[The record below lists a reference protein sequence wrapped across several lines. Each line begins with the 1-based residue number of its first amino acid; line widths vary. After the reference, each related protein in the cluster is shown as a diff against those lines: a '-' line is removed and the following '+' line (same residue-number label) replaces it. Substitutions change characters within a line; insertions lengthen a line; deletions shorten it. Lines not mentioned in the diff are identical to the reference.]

1 MILAALGLAAAGGM
15 AHYARLALSARRQRQ
30 ANVALQEL
38 RGQFSNLLE
47 TLEEAV
53 FLHHA
58 DGRTELLNAPAKEI
72 LDTEADVLH
81 ELAPGW
87 EVLDGDGAP
96 MDSSKT
102 PLGRAVATGSAC
114 SDVLGLRC
122 PEGSLRWLAVR
133 ARPFVR
139 PGEERPRAVV
149 ASCTDVTQQREM
161 ELDLTDLAQR
171 DPLTGLWNQRRF
183 EDDLAKQLAR
193 CRRYGERA
201 TLLALDLNGFQR
213 VNETFGQLIGDDV
226 LYALGD
232 GLSRRLRASD
242 SAARIGGDKFAVV
255 LMNVDRE
262 EARNTAQEVA
272 ARLTEFAREKLDAR
286 LSLTLSVGVV
296 VLDAEAGG
304 VQEVLAA
311 AYHEM
316 SADKPRPDL
325 AALHEMSADKPRPDL
340 AALGAAEVE
349 NGGTHSR
356 EARISSLRA
365 LLTAVQARDSY
376 TAVHSRQVV
385 MLARAVARRLGLDDG
400 HVREV
405 ESAALLHDLGKIA
418 VPDAILGKRGP
429 LTEHEQLLMRQHPV
443 VGAQMVSSI
452 PDLEHLGPAI
462 RAEHERWDGTG
473 YPDGLAGEAIPL
485 GSRIAFV
492 CDAYQAMTSNR
503 PYRRALSHDM
513 AIAEIESESGRQFC
527 PAAAAALL
535 EALRAERAEGHDST
549 KAGAA

>member
-30 ANVALQEL
+30 TNVAQQEL

-58 DGRTELLNAPAKEI
+58 DGRTELLNAPAKQI

-87 EVLDGDGAP
+87 EVLDGNGAP

-201 TLLALDLNGFQR
+201 TLLALDLNGFQQ
-213 VNETFGQLIGDDV
+213 VNETFGQLVGDDV
-226 LYALGD
+226 LCALGD

-262 EARNTAQEVA
+262 EVRNTAQEVA

-286 LSLTLSVGVV
+286 LSLTLSVAVV

-316 SADKPRPDL
+316 SADKPRPDRSPAGGEDAATL
-325 AALHEMSADKPRPDL
+325 AAD
-340 AALGAAEVE
+340 EVE
-349 NGGTHSR
+349 NGGPHSR
-356 EARISSLRA
+356 EARISLLRA

-452 PDLEHLGPAI
+452 PDLEHLAPAI

-535 EALRAERAEGHDST
+535 EALRAERAEGHGSA
-549 KAGAA
+549 KAGGAA

>member
-1 MILAALGLAAAGGM
+1 VILAALGLAAAGGM

-58 DGRTELLNAPAKEI
+58 DGRTELLNAPAKQI

-81 ELAPGW
+81 ELPPGW

-114 SDVLGLRC
+114 SDVVELRC
-122 PEGSLRWLAVR
+122 PEGSLRWLAAR

-226 LYALGD
+226 LCALGD

-296 VLDAEAGG
+296 ALDAEAGG

-325 AALHEMSADKPRPDL
+325 AAL
-340 AALGAAEVE
+340 GAAEVE
-349 NGGTHSR
+349 NGGIHSR

-513 AIAEIESESGRQFC
+513 AIAEIESGSGRQFC

-535 EALRAERAEGHDST
+535 EALRAERAEGHGSA
-549 KAGAA
+549 KAGGAA

>member
-15 AHYARLALSARRQRQ
+15 AHYARLALSARRHRQ
-30 ANVALQEL
+30 ANVAQQEL

-58 DGRTELLNAPAKEI
+58 DGRTELLNAPAKQI

-87 EVLDGDGAP
+87 EVLDGNGAP

-201 TLLALDLNGFQR
+201 TLLALDLNGFQQ
-213 VNETFGQLIGDDV
+213 VNETFGQLVGDDV
-226 LYALGD
+226 LCALGD

-262 EARNTAQEVA
+262 EVRNTAQEVA

-286 LSLTLSVGVV
+286 LSLTLSVAVV

-316 SADKPRPDL
+316 SADKPRPDRSPAGGED
-325 AALHEMSADKPRPDL
+325 AAT
-340 AALGAAEVE
+340 LGAAEVE
-349 NGGTHSR
+349 NGGPYSR

-452 PDLEHLGPAI
+452 PDLEHLAPAI

-535 EALRAERAEGHDST
+535 EALRAERAEGHGSA
-549 KAGAA
+549 KAGGAA